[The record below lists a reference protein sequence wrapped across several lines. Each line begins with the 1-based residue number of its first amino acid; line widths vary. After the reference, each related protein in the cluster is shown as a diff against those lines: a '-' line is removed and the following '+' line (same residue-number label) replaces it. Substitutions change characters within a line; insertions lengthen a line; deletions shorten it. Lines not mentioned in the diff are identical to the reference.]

1 MEKKL
6 QVFISSTYLDL
17 KEERQ
22 KAVEAVLRARHIP
35 AGMELFTAA
44 SKSQWA
50 VIEGWIKESD
60 TLMLIFGGKYGS
72 VEPDSGKSYT
82 QLEYEFALKHNI
94 PVFAIILDDKFLARK
109 KYENHE
115 QKIYESEVDKPQT
128 EKYQEFRELVSE
140 NLYKSVTN
148 IDQIST
154 EVTLVLKELIDRDE
168 TEYNFKGWVRAQQIE
183 KENNVYTISPKLLE
197 KDESLLEKVIFK
209 IESGSFIENIEII
222 DNYCAY
228 QSEVRQDIEDFIIFS
243 EIPSSRFYTEG
254 LQELFE
260 ELIEQLKTYNLFLV
274 THFFTRRGV
283 GSRDGRK
290 YLYPDLNIDLSNA
303 SLEAMERYD
312 GYLSKLNAL
321 SRKTISCIRE
331 FVHQSGF
338 KLYQ

>member
-22 KAVEAVLRARHIP
+22 KAVEAVLRAGHIP

-44 SKSQWA
+44 SKSQWE
-50 VIEGWIKESD
+50 VIEEWIKESD

-82 QLEYEFALKHNI
+82 QLEYEFAIKHHI
-94 PVFAIILDDKFLARK
+94 PVFAIVLEEQYLARK
-109 KYENHE
+109 KADDYKLE
-115 QKIYESEVDKPQT
+115 IYEKDVKEPQI
-128 EKYQEFRELVSE
+128 EKYEEFKRQVSR
-140 NLYKSVTN
+140 NLYKSITN
-148 IDQIST
+148 IDQISN
-154 EVTLVLKELIDRDE
+154 EVTLVLHRFMAKDA
-168 TEYNFKGWVRAQQIE
+168 TEYNFRGWVRAQQIE
-183 KENNVYTISPKLLE
+183 KENVAPRISPKLLE

-209 IESGSFIENIEII
+209 IENGSFIENIEII
-222 DNYCAY
+222 DAYCAY
-228 QSEVRQDIEDFIIFS
+228 QSEARQDIEDLIIFS
-243 EIPSSRFYTEG
+243 EEPSSRFYTEG

-260 ELIEQLKTYNLFLV
+260 ILIKQLKTYNLFLV
-274 THFFTRRGV
+274 THFFTRRGA
-283 GSRDGRK
+283 GSRDGKK

-303 SLEAMERYD
+303 SLEAMERFD

-321 SRKTISCIRE
+321 SRETISCIRE
-331 FVHQSGF
+331 FVHQSRV